1 MLFLILGVFNTSYL
15 LRAIWDQYYSEDD
28 DSFEFAAITTEL
40 LLGLVWDFLPVM
52 LMMILHYKNFT
63 IRQTVKEEVPA

>member
-15 LRAIWDQYYSEDD
+15 LRAIWDQNYSEDSD
-28 DSFEFAAITTEL
+28 EFYAITSEL

-63 IRQTVKEEVPA
+63 IR

>member
-15 LRAIWDQYYSEDD
+15 LRAIWDQNYSRN
-28 DSFEFAAITTEL
+28 SNEFYALTSEL

-63 IRQTVKEEVPA
+63 IKEQTVKEVPA

>member
-15 LRAIWDQYYSEDD
+15 LRAIWDQNYSMDD

-63 IRQTVKEEVPA
+63 IR

>member
-15 LRAIWDQYYSEDD
+15 LRAIWDQNYSK
-28 DSFEFAAITTEL
+28 DSDKFYAITSEL

-63 IRQTVKEEVPA
+63 IR